1 MLKTNLNLKQYL
13 LTTLALLILYIL
25 SACSNYPNVDYLSYQ
40 EVVVP
45 TAIVN
50 VNVLSEDGESMLPN
64 RTIFLVDGK
73 ISSITKD
80 EFIPQGIKVIDGSGK
95 YVIPGLVES
104 HAHLKDSPN
113 DLLVFIAHGV
123 TYIREMS
130 GNSKHITWRDEI
142 TQGRLGP
149 KIYVASKKVESR
161 AGISGKIESMV
172 RNRLNIS
179 TKAQANDLV
188 DKLVKEGYQSVKVSS
203 YLDKPMYLAITHAA
217 TDKGLV
223 VAGHIPPSITL
234 DEFLATSHKEVA
246 HIEEFTKLLTNDFGG
261 YNSDNTKEYLQ
272 FVRKRSDDIAR
283 ELKENGIAVGTT
295 LWYTESLPQQ
305 ALKLQSLI
313 NTLDLSYGDPSLVAE
328 WMPGENYFEAMTDAS
343 NPEYNENLGV
353 YYEAYAEAV
362 RIMLNA
368 FVKHE
373 VIILA
378 GTDTNLSLV
387 IPGISIHHEL
397 QSLVNSGMS
406 NAQALR
412 YATLVPGKWMNVKV
426 GKIAEGYDADL
437 VILNANPLHD
447 ITNTQKIDTVIF
459 AGKILDKQ
467 KIKSIL
473 QSIRNAYNTNIVS
486 NRGG

>member
-1 MLKTNLNLKQYL
+1 MLKTNTNFKQGL
-13 LTTLALLILYIL
+13 WPALALIMLCVM
-25 SACSNYPNVDYLSYQ
+25 SACSHYSKVDYLPYQ
-40 EVVVP
+40 EVVMP

-50 VNVLSEDGESMLPN
+50 VNVLSEDGESMLAN
-64 RTIFLVDGK
+64 RTIFLADGK
-73 ISSITKD
+73 ISSISKSKD
-80 EFIPQGIKVIDGSGK
+80 VPQGINIIDGSGK

-130 GNSKHITWRDEI
+130 GNNKHITWRDEI
-142 TQGRLGP
+142 AQGRLGP

-172 RNRLNIS
+172 RNRHNIS
-179 TKAQANDLV
+179 TEAQANDLV
-188 DKLVKEGYQSVKVSS
+188 DKLVKEGYQSVKISS
-203 YLDKPMYLAITHAA
+203 YLNKPMYLAITRAA

-234 DEFLATSHKEVA
+234 DEFLATTHKEVA
-246 HIEEFTKLLTNDFGG
+246 HVEEFTKLLANEFGG
-261 YNSDNTKEYLQ
+261 YNSDNTKEYLR
-272 FVRKRSDDIAR
+272 FVREHSNDIAR
-283 ELKENGIAVGTT
+283 KLKKNRIAVGTT
-295 LWYTESLPQQ
+295 LWYTEMIPRQV
-305 ALKLQSLI
+305 LI
-313 NTLDLSYGDPSLVAE
+313 LTPLIDTLDLSYGDPSLVAA
-328 WMPGENYFEAMTDAS
+328 WMPGENHFEAMTDS
-343 NPEYNENLGV
+343 NTPEYNENLAV
-353 YYEAYAEAV
+353 FYEAYAEAL
-362 RIMLNA
+362 RIMLKA

-378 GTDTNLSLV
+378 GTDTNNSLV
-387 IPGISIHHEL
+387 IPGISIHQEL
-397 QSLVNSGMS
+397 QSLANSGMS

-412 YATLVPGKWMNVKV
+412 YATLTPGKWMNSNT

-447 ITNTQKIDTVIF
+447 ISNTQKIDTVIL
-459 AGKILDKQ
+459 AGKVLDKQ

-473 QSIRNAYNTNIVS
+473 QKVREAYGTAQKTKI
-486 NRGG
+486 